1 MNANTGNPGLIGF
14 GEWPR
19 QAYAP
24 VLTEAASAG
33 KHIFFLNRQWRTARA
48 RLAGELAAPRMVSVC
63 L

>member
-19 QAYAP
+19 QAYAL

-33 KHIFFLNRQWRTARA
+33 KHIF
-48 RLAGELAAPRMVSVC
+48 
-63 L
+63 